1 MQSAP
6 ERLLR
11 RLEWRV
17 LRRLDGQLQGGHRT
31 AYRGSGVDVTGV
43 REYTP
48 EDDARHIDWN
58 VTARLDAPHIRLYAE
73 DRELTAWLVLDRS
86 ASMSFRADG
95 HGKDA
100 VLTELAV
107 SLAGVFSS
115 GGDRVGAIMYD
126 DTSRTIVPPRGGRR
140 HILRITAMLLRAT
153 PSGRPGATTD
163 IAGMLRLA
171 ATTIRRRSL
180 VFVIS
185 DFIGDPSWERE
196 LNQLAH
202 RHEVVVI
209 RVEDPLETELPE
221 LGTVFVEDA
230 ETGEQLLIDVS
241 DPLFR
246 TRFRAAAATRAEQLE
261 DAMRHA
267 GVIWQ
272 VVSTTDDIVPA
283 LVDLVR
289 SSQRR
294 RA

>member
-31 AYRGSGVDVTGV
+31 VRPGSGVDVTGV

-58 VTARLDAPHIRLYAE
+58 VTARLDVPHIRLYAE
-73 DRELTAWLVLDRS
+73 DRELMVWLVLDRS
-86 ASMSFRADG
+86 ASMSFRTDG

-115 GGDRVGAIMYD
+115 GGDRVGAILYD
-126 DTSRTIVPPRGGRR
+126 DTSRMIVPPRGGRR
-140 HILRITAMLLRAT
+140 HVLRIAEMLLRST

-185 DFIGDPSWERE
+185 DLIGDSGWERE
-196 LNQLAH
+196 LTRLAH

-230 ETGEQLLIDVS
+230 ETGEQLLVDVS

-246 TRFRAAAATRAEQLE
+246 TRFRLAAAVRAEQLE
-261 DAMRHA
+261 AAMRHA
-267 GVIWQ
+267 GVTWQ
-272 VVSTTDDIVPA
+272 VVTTADDIVLT

-289 SSQRR
+289 ASQRR